1 MDRRLMSSQII
12 EGISAARYRLPVH
25 DIPRRI
31 RYPLLETRRQL

>member
-1 MDRRLMSSQII
+1 MNTQII

-31 RYPLLETRRQL
+31 RYLILEILRKL